1 MSFLNIPKLTYDQIR
16 PDAKICFVADFPS
29 LVDQQVN
36 QGYSD
41 SAGSTLVQCMGHAGM
56 SMAEASLIFLI
67 PEACSQASS
76 LRYWTPKGGF
86 TTNATK
92 HFPDFKN
99 RLIEANA
106 NVYVPLGEIAMQ
118 ALVPKKGI
126 TKWHGSILESIDY
139 YGNVKVIPT
148 MDPRAAI
155 RQYLYRYYI
164 SFDLRR
170 IKQECN
176 YKELNLPKRNLIVQ
190 PSFTEACGFLD
201 ACMEAKEVAADI
213 EVYKMEVSCISF
225 ATSPTL
231 CMSIPFDT
239 RWTMDEEV
247 VLWRKVAAILESEK
261 IAKIFQ
267 NGMFDISF
275 LFARN
280 KINTRGYIH
289 DTMIKHNLNYPDF
302 PKGLGFIT
310 TLYTREPYYKDEGKT
325 WFNDLKSGSGSID
338 QFYIYNAKDS
348 AICFEANDPIT
359 LELNKFGNV
368 ETYEFNQRLFRPL
381 LYMMARGILI
391 DEAALAEHRR
401 EARETRDRLQA
412 KLNELC
418 GFALNVSSPVQC
430 KKFFYDIKKYKPQ
443 TKKTKDSKTGQRKE
457 SISADDKAMKRLIRM
472 YGSEE
477 AKLVTQIRKYR
488 KLIGTYLEVNYDA
501 DKRLRCSF
509 NMAGTA
515 TGRLS
520 SSETIFG
527 TGCLLPSAEVLTPQG
542 WKTFES
548 LDLSEEVMQW
558 SADGVMSFC
567 KPKFHRFKFSGMMKQ
582 AASFT
587 HKNVYTPDH
596 RVPTFGHR
604 KNILTVKSAFEASLS
619 QFYLPTGGH
628 FDGSNN
634 LRGLIAIIVM
644 IQADGTIDESN
655 IRLSFKKKDKIQ
667 RCINLLENNN
677 IKYTEQ
683 KDSREDYR
691 RFCIAKTD
699 ATLITQ
705 LLGKHKTFGSWLLDL
720 DRETLEEFIKETQHW
735 DSTTRGGSWIYS
747 TVNEENA
754 RWVATIAHLT
764 GYIATT
770 RCIADN
776 NRGYGVGN
784 NKPLWNVNIKP
795 GKFAIVEKQHWSD
808 YAYSGFVYCVET
820 PSTFFLTRYQGQITV
835 TGNTN
840 TQNLPKSFK
849 KFLIADPGHVIV
861 EVDKSQAEW
870 VATAYVAGDARMI
883 EACEADL
890 DAHVHTANLM
900 FGIPKELI
908 EKEHEILETSTDEDY
923 ILEQRLKHVPDIL
936 KYKNILPNMSCRQ
949 AGKKCLI
956 EGTEVLTKRGW
967 VAIEY
972 LADCDEV
979 AQYDKG
985 KISFKKPLE
994 YFRYDNTEKLI
1005 ELTANHVHQIVTGNH
1020 RILIEEDKGRKNQ
1033 TAVVEAKDLDQ
1044 RAHWHIPTSGIYNN
1058 QIKSAIAFSEEEI
1071 KLVVALQAD
1080 GTVDNYGSLAFR
1092 FEKKRKIDRLEKILD
1107 ALQLRYTKNEGCFF
1121 VHNTNKLVQK
1131 ITYFMTKRK
1140 LFGSWLLENNFN
1152 TLQAFIEEI
1161 PYWDGYLEKKQYFSV
1176 IKQNAEWV
1184 QTIAHLTGRRA
1195 TLKAITPKGFGTKD
1209 LYWVKI
1215 GKATG
1220 TSLVSVKKR
1229 VVETS
1234 GDVYC
1239 LSIESSFFL
1248 VRYQDKIS
1256 VTGNSNHSFNYG
1268 LSPQGFAIQ
1277 YDMELKYAKQCY
1289 ALYHNAYPG
1298 LSLWHQHIRNKLGKD
1313 RTLENLFGRKR
1324 RFLNRWNEDLFKAAY
1339 SYIPQSTV
1347 GQLLNWGIVETYY
1360 QQDLVGF
1367 EFLRKWDLLNQVHDS
1382 MVFQYPIDDLEGLA
1396 KTIKQ
1401 IQKNLDPKLY
1411 CNGRQ
1416 FVIKTDC
1423 KIGLNCK
1430 DLFGVDL
1437 YAEEENLIAQLSS
1450 VIENKLKPTPAKIDI
1465 DEEIDDDEET
1475 SVELEE

>member
-1 MSFLNIPKLTYDQIR
+1 MSFLDIPKLTYDQIK
-16 PDAKICFVADFPS
+16 PEAKICFVADFPS
-29 LVDQQVN
+29 YADQQVN

-67 PEACSQASS
+67 PEACSQAES

-86 TTNATK
+86 TVSATK
-92 HFPDFKN
+92 HFENFKE
-99 RLIEANA
+99 RLQEANA
-106 NVYVPLGEIAMQ
+106 NVYVPLGEMAMQ
-118 ALVPKKGI
+118 ALVSKKGI
-126 TKWHGSILESIDY
+126 TKWHGSILESIDF

-148 MDPRAAI
+148 IDPRSAI
-155 RQYLYRYYI
+155 RQYLFRYYI
-164 SFDLRR
+164 SSDLKRV
-170 IKQECN
+170 KEECITP
-176 YKELNLPKRNLIVQ
+176 KLNLPDRKLIVQ
-190 PSFTEACGFLD
+190 PSFTESCAFLD
-201 ACMEAKEVAADI
+201 QCLLEKQVAVDI

-231 CMSIPFDT
+231 CMSIPFDS
-239 RWTMDEEV
+239 RWTIEEEAT
-247 VLWRKVAAILESEK
+247 LWRKVAAVLENEK
-261 IAKIFQ
+261 VEKIFQ

-280 KINTRGYIH
+280 KINTVGYIH
-289 DTMIKHNLNYPDF
+289 DTMVKHNLNYPDF

-348 AICFEANDPIT
+348 AVCFEANGPISK
-359 LELNKFGNV
+359 ELQKFGNV

-391 DEAALAEHRR
+391 DEAALAEHRK
-401 EARETRDRLQA
+401 EAKETRDKLQERL
-412 KLNELC
+412 NDLC
-418 GFALNVSSPVQC
+418 GFALNVSSPMQC
-430 KKFFYDIKKYKPQ
+430 KKFFYDIMKYKPQ
-443 TKKTKDSKTGQRKE
+443 TKKSKDPKTGQRKE
-457 SISADDKAMKRLIRM
+457 SISTDDKAMKRLIRM

-488 KLIGTYLEVNYDA
+488 KLIGTYLEVNYDS

-509 NMAGTA
+509 NMAGTS

-527 TGCLLPSAEVLTPQG
+527 TGT
-542 WKTFES
+542 
-548 LDLSEEVMQW
+548 
-558 SADGVMSFC
+558 
-567 KPKFHRFKFSGMMKQ
+567 
-582 AASFT
+582 
-587 HKNVYTPDH
+587 
-596 RVPTFGHR
+596 
-604 KNILTVKSAFEASLS
+604 
-619 QFYLPTGGH
+619 
-628 FDGSNN
+628 N
-634 LRGLIAIIVM
+634 L
-644 IQADGTIDESN
+644 
-655 IRLSFKKKDKIQ
+655 
-667 RCINLLENNN
+667 
-677 IKYTEQ
+677 
-683 KDSREDYR
+683 
-691 RFCIAKTD
+691 
-699 ATLITQ
+699 
-705 LLGKHKTFGSWLLDL
+705 
-720 DRETLEEFIKETQHW
+720 
-735 DSTTRGGSWIYS
+735 
-747 TVNEENA
+747 
-754 RWVATIAHLT
+754 
-764 GYIATT
+764 
-770 RCIADN
+770 
-776 NRGYGVGN
+776 
-784 NKPLWNVNIKP
+784 
-795 GKFAIVEKQHWSD
+795 
-808 YAYSGFVYCVET
+808 
-820 PSTFFLTRYQGQITV
+820 
-835 TGNTN
+835 
-840 TQNLPKSFK
+840 QNLPKSFK
-849 KFLIADPGHVIV
+849 KFLIADPGHVII

-972 LADCDEV
+972 LADYDEV

-1058 QIKSAIAFSEEEI
+1058 QIKSAIAFSAEEI

-1080 GTVDNYGSLAFR
+1080 GTIDNYGSLAFR

-1195 TLKAITPKGFGTKD
+1195 TLKAIAPKGFGTKD

-1277 YDMELKYAKQCY
+1277 YDMELKYAKQCH

-1324 RFLNRWNEDLFKAAY
+1324 RFLNRWNDDLFKAAY

-1360 QQDLVGF
+1360 QQDLEEF
-1367 EFLRKWDLLNQVHDS
+1367 SFLRKWDLLNQVHDS
-1382 MVFQYPIDDLEGLA
+1382 MVFQYPLDDLEGLA
-1396 KTIKQ
+1396 RTIKQ

-1430 DLFGVDL
+1430 DLYSVDL
-1437 YAEEENLIAQLSS
+1437 YAEENNLISQLKS
-1450 VIENKLKPTPAKIDI
+1450 VIDTKLKGQLKTSQINI
-1465 DEEIDDDEET
+1465 EEEIDDEDN

>member
-1 MSFLNIPKLTYDQIR
+1 MSFLNIPTLTFDQIR
-16 PDAKICFVADFPS
+16 PDAKICFVADYPS
-29 LVDQQVN
+29 HADQQVN

-67 PEACSQASS
+67 PNACSQAES

-92 HFPDFKN
+92 HFPDFKD
-99 RLIEANA
+99 RLLSANA
-106 NVYVPLGEIAMQ
+106 NVYVPLGEMAMQ
-118 ALVPKKGI
+118 ALVTKKGI
-126 TKWHGSILESIDY
+126 TKWHGSILESIDFY
-139 YGNVKVIPT
+139 NNVKVIPS
-148 MDPRAAI
+148 MDPRSAI

-164 SFDLRR
+164 SGDLKRVR
-170 IKQECN
+170 EECN
-176 YKELNLPKRNLIVQ
+176 FKELNLPVRNLIVQ
-190 PSFTEACGFLD
+190 PSFNQACAFLD
-201 ACMEAKEVAADI
+201 SCMSASEVAVDI
-213 EVYKMEVSCISF
+213 EVYRLEVSCISF
-225 ATSPTL
+225 ATSPTI
-231 CMSIPFDT
+231 CMSIPFDN
-239 RWTMDEEV
+239 RWTMEEEME
-247 VLWRKVAAILESEK
+247 LWRKVDALLSSEA
-261 IAKIFQ
+261 IAKKFQ

-275 LFARN
+275 LFAKN
-280 KINTRGYIH
+280 KINTKGYIH

-348 AICFEANDPIT
+348 AICFEADIAISK
-359 LELNKFGNV
+359 ELKKFGNV
-368 ETYEFNQRLFRPL
+368 ETYEFNQKLFRPL

-391 DEAALAEHRR
+391 DEAALAEHRK
-401 EARETRDRLQA
+401 EARETRDRLQT

-418 GFALNVSSPVQC
+418 GFALNVSSPMQC
-430 KKFFYDIKKYKPQ
+430 KKFFYDIMKYKPQ
-443 TKKTKDSKTGQRKE
+443 TKKSKDPKTGQRKE
-457 SISADDKAMKRLIRM
+457 SISTDDKAMKRLIRL
-472 YGSEE
+472 YNSEE

-488 KLIGTYLEVNYDA
+488 KLIGTYLEVNYDS

-509 NMAGTA
+509 NMAGTS

-527 TGCLLPSAEVLTPQG
+527 TGT
-542 WKTFES
+542 
-548 LDLSEEVMQW
+548 
-558 SADGVMSFC
+558 
-567 KPKFHRFKFSGMMKQ
+567 
-582 AASFT
+582 
-587 HKNVYTPDH
+587 
-596 RVPTFGHR
+596 
-604 KNILTVKSAFEASLS
+604 
-619 QFYLPTGGH
+619 
-628 FDGSNN
+628 N
-634 LRGLIAIIVM
+634 L
-644 IQADGTIDESN
+644 
-655 IRLSFKKKDKIQ
+655 
-667 RCINLLENNN
+667 
-677 IKYTEQ
+677 
-683 KDSREDYR
+683 
-691 RFCIAKTD
+691 
-699 ATLITQ
+699 
-705 LLGKHKTFGSWLLDL
+705 
-720 DRETLEEFIKETQHW
+720 
-735 DSTTRGGSWIYS
+735 
-747 TVNEENA
+747 
-754 RWVATIAHLT
+754 
-764 GYIATT
+764 
-770 RCIADN
+770 
-776 NRGYGVGN
+776 
-784 NKPLWNVNIKP
+784 
-795 GKFAIVEKQHWSD
+795 
-808 YAYSGFVYCVET
+808 
-820 PSTFFLTRYQGQITV
+820 
-835 TGNTN
+835 
-840 TQNLPKSFK
+840 QNLPKSFK
-849 KFLIADPGHVIV
+849 KFLIADPGHVII
-861 EVDKSQAEW
+861 EVDKAQAEW

-908 EKEHEILETSTDEDY
+908 FKEHEVLETSTDEDY

-972 LADCDEV
+972 LADYDEV

-1058 QIKSAIAFSEEEI
+1058 QIKSAIAFSAEEI

-1080 GTVDNYGSLAFR
+1080 GTVDNCGSLAFR

-1195 TLKAITPKGFGTKD
+1195 TLKAIAPKGFGTKD

-1268 LSPQGFAIQ
+1268 LSAQGFAIQ
-1277 YDMELKYAKQCY
+1277 YDMELKYAKQCH

-1298 LSLWHQHIRNKLGKD
+1298 LGLWHQHIKNKLGKD

-1347 GQLLNWGIVETYY
+1347 GQLLNYGIVETYY
-1360 QQDLVGF
+1360 QQDEEGF
-1367 EFLRKWDLLNQVHDS
+1367 EYLRKWDLLNQVHDS
-1382 MVFQYPIDDLEGLA
+1382 MVFQYPLDDLEGLA

-1437 YAEEENLIAQLSS
+1437 YANEENLIAQLKS
-1450 VIENKLKPTPAKIDI
+1450 VIENKLKPTQTKIDI
-1465 DEEIDDDEET
+1465 DEEIEDDEET
-1475 SVELEE
+1475 SDAVEE